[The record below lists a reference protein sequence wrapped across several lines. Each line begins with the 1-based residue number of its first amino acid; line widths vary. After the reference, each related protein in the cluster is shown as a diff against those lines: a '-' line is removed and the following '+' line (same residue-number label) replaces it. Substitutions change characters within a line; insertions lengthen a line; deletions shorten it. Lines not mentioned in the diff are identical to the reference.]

1 MAEEKSA
8 DDLLNDDELDQVS
21 GGGFS
26 QTEGDAN
33 FLAKMGVEQF
43 GEPDPVG
50 GIIFSW
56 GTWSKAVDG
65 AWAKAGVTCCTVP
78 FSGDNKYWIGGKQV
92 SRKEAF
98 AHVLRQK
105 GYSEDAI
112 ASYNFDQW
120 KGAF

>member
-1 MAEEKSA
+1 MEEEKFA
-8 DDLLNDDELDQVS
+8 DEKLSNEELDQVS
-21 GGGFS
+21 GGGFR

-33 FLAKMGVEQF
+33 FLAKMGVAQF
-43 GEPDPVG
+43 GEPDIIG
-50 GIIFSW
+50 GIIFAW
-56 GTWSKAVDG
+56 GTWSKLVDE
-65 AWAKAGVTCCTVP
+65 AWAKAGVTCYTAP